1 MLKTFNEL
9 KKSGEKPRQL
19 IECWYTY
26 KMLIF
31 VLTNCKKKKIICIT
45 FQFVLPIVF
54 QVVNVLFGLKT
65 KNQKK
70 YRRPVNLSYTVITFA
85 ANYEVCRL

>member
-1 MLKTFNEL
+1 MMIYLQNFDFCIDKL
-9 KKSGEKPRQL
+9 Q
-19 IECWYTY
+19 
-26 KMLIF
+26 
-31 VLTNCKKKKIICIT
+31 KKKIICIT

-54 QVVNVLFGLKT
+54 QAVNVLFGLKT

-70 YRRPVNLSYTVITFA
+70 YRRPVNMSYTVITFA

>member
-1 MLKTFNEL
+1 MMIYLQNVDFCIDKL
-9 KKSGEKPRQL
+9 Q
-19 IECWYTY
+19 
-26 KMLIF
+26 
-31 VLTNCKKKKIICIT
+31 KKKIICIT

-54 QVVNVLFGLKT
+54 QAVNVLFGLKT

-70 YRRPVNLSYTVITFA
+70 YSRPVNMSYTVITFA

>member
-1 MLKTFNEL
+1 
-9 KKSGEKPRQL
+9 
-19 IECWYTY
+19 
-26 KMLIF
+26 MLIYLQNVIF
-31 VLTNCKKKKIICIT
+31 CIDKLQKKKKNICIT

-54 QVVNVLFGLKT
+54 QAVNVLFGLKT

-70 YRRPVNLSYTVITFA
+70 YSRPVNMSYTVITFA